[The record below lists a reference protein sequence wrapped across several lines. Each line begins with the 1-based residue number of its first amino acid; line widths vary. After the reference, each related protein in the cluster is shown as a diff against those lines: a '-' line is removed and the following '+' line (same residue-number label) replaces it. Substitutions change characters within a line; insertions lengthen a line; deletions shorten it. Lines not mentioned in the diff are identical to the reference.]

1 MTHVWKAIKKVPFFK
16 GLKDE
21 EIVQVIKIADSR
33 RYRKGEIIFR
43 KEDLGNSFFIVKEGK
58 VKIFTSIGGDKKKT
72 FAFLKRGD
80 SFGEMSLLGG
90 RVRSA
95 SAQAAEETELYVI
108 SKKNFKRL
116 IMANPDFTLKL
127 MQTLADRLTRAD
139 REIASMLFHNILGR
153 LAEAVLELAKG
164 KRAGSQAKVAIDQSE
179 LAQYLGTTR
188 VPVCRAI
195 NVLKRDG
202 VIDYRRGEIIILN
215 SARLRSMAGNGVLA

>member
-1 MTHVWKAIKKVPFFK
+1 MTHVWKAIKQVPFFK
-16 GLKDE
+16 GLKDA
-21 EIVQVIKIADSR
+21 EIVQVIKISDSR

-43 KEDLGNSFFIVKEGK
+43 KKDFGNSFFIVKEGK

-80 SFGEMSLLGG
+80 FFGEMSLLGG

-95 SAQAAEETELYVI
+95 SAQAADESELYVI
-108 SKKNFKRL
+108 SKRNFQRL
-116 IMANPDFTLKL
+116 IMTNPDFTLKL
-127 MQTLADRLTRAD
+127 LQTLAKRLTRAD

-153 LAEAVLELAKG
+153 LAEAILELAKD
-164 KRAGSQAKVAIDQSE
+164 KRTSPVKVAIDQSE

-202 VIDYRRGEIIILN
+202 VIDYRRGELIILN
-215 SARLRSMAGNGVLA
+215 SGRLKSMAGNEAVL